1 MPDLKTLLA
10 GAIAF
15 LVGCLGSVY
24 GGWTLHG
31 LYADAQRVEQVEQ
44 TAAKS
49 EEARTKVDALSVT
62 QQQANAAR
70 EKSNN
75 AIRHE
80 VEHYAQDTPP
90 ADRVTLP
97 GAWRVRHDAAASGTP
112 ATAAGVADDAAGEPA
127 AAAAEPVDDA
137 VAIAT
142 VADNYASCRDALAQ
156 VAGWQDW
163 WQTVR
168 EYSSAGAP

>member
-1 MPDLKTLLA
+1 MNPKA
-10 GAIAF
+10 AIAAAF
-15 LVGCLGSVY
+15 IISLIASAW
-24 GGWTLHG
+24 GGWSARG
-31 LYADAQRVEQVEQ
+31 WYEDAQHLAQAEV
-44 TAAKS
+44 AAKRT
-49 EEARTKVDALSVT
+49 EEAHTKVDALAVA

-70 EKSNN
+70 AQSNN

-112 ATAAGVADDAAGEPA
+112 AATAGVADDAAGEPA
-127 AAAAEPVDDA
+127 AAAPVDDA
-137 VAIAT
+137 VAITA

-156 VAGWQDW
+156 VAGWQEW

-168 EYSSAGAP
+168 EYSSAGTGAP